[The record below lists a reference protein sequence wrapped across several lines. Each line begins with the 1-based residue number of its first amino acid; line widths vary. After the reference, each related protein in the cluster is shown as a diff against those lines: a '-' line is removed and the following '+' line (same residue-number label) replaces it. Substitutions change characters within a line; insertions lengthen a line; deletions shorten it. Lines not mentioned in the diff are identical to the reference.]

1 MDFKNKKLS
10 IGQAANLCGI
20 TVKQLRNWEDMN
32 YIPTATRIICG
43 QRAFRYFSESDL
55 GIIRKIKQYL
65 DAGFTLSAAAKKAKD
80 DLARKGGVDNA
91 QS

>member
-1 MDFKNKKLS
+1 MTDFKSKKYS

-20 TVKQLRNWEDMN
+20 TVKQLRNWEDRN

-65 DAGFTLSAAAKKAKD
+65 NAGFTLLAAAKKAAED
-80 DLARKGGVDNA
+80 QERKEVFKNDK
-91 QS
+91 